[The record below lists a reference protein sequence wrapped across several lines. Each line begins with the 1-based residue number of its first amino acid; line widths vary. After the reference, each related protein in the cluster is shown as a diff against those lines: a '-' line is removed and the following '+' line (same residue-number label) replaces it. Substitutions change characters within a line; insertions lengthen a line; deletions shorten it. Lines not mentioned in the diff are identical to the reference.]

1 MNSRQVRSFHDDK
14 LELSCRIGAF
24 TLRVVLFWTWSLH
37 RFGGVLI
44 LSTCETWTILNLA
57 TVLVC
62 PNIGPPKSCPKKNY
76 PGTKRYI
83 FRWLFFHCHVGFR
96 WYNLGI
102 SRYFNNQKLLTFH
115 IVLRKKLGIF
125 VAQTTIMA
133 PDETRGAQISL
144 KFSAGLN
151 RFVFQPQ
158 KTWVSSSP
166 LQ

>member
-83 FRWLFFHCHVGFR
+83 FRWLVFHVSFSFGKRIVGTFSSQQLSHSYQLR
-96 WYNLGI
+96 WPRKWWHLLYALGRLRHDL
-102 SRYFNNQKLLTFH
+102 RYDHHLSCALA
-115 IVLRKKLGIF
+115 
-125 VAQTTIMA
+125 VA
-133 PDETRGAQISL
+133 D
-144 KFSAGLN
+144 FS
-151 RFVFQPQ
+151 
-158 KTWVSSSP
+158 
-166 LQ
+166 